1 MQIDSINI
9 AQTASAATIIY
20 EALKKAIIEGQLA
33 DGAPLRQDEI
43 AKMFNTSRIPV
54 REAITMLE
62 QQGLVVTQRYKGA
75 VVAGISP
82 DEAAEIWDFRALV
95 EGHVIE
101 AAVPRMS
108 DETLELARSYLMAF
122 SEGATPVDWGD
133 QNRKFHTILYR
144 DSGLFYH
151 LGVIE
156 KTLDRVDRYLRA
168 QLALSNGLARAN
180 REHEAI
186 LAACERRDAARAAE
200 LTRQHI
206 LGAKTNL
213 LDNLRKR

>member
-20 EALKKAIIEGQLA
+20 EALKKAIIEGQLE

-108 DETLELARSYLMAF
+108 EETLELARSYLTAF
-122 SEGATPVDWGD
+122 SEGRRRSTGATRTASSTRSSIATAGFITTSASSRRPWTGWTVTCGHSWHCRTGWPAPMP
-133 QNRKFHTILYR
+133 NMRGFWPP
-144 DSGLFYH
+144 
-151 LGVIE
+151 
-156 KTLDRVDRYLRA
+156 
-168 QLALSNGLARAN
+168 
-180 REHEAI
+180 
-186 LAACERRDAARAAE
+186 ACGAMRSRRPP
-200 LTRQHI
+200 
-206 LGAKTNL
+206 
-213 LDNLRKR
+213 